1 MNKED
6 LETSKHIEHQVARW
20 DIFAKIA
27 PTFFLIISALLLSW
41 GTFTF
46 QTLFNIGM
54 ILFAFTAVTWWFWT
68 IYTVRF
74 VIRSY
79 SIAVQS
85 LIEVK
90 TELRDVQQDLRKEI
104 EENK

>member
-1 MNKED
+1 LNKED

-41 GTFTF
+41 GTLTF

>member
-1 MNKED
+1 LNKED

-27 PTFFLIISALLLSW
+27 PTFFLILSALLLTW
-41 GTFTF
+41 GTLTF
-46 QTLFNIGM
+46 QTLFNVGM

-68 IYTVRF
+68 IYTIRF
-74 VIRSY
+74 VMRSY
-79 SIAVQS
+79 SNAVHG
-85 LIEVK
+85 LLEVK
-90 TELRDVQQDLRKEI
+90 DELRDVQKELRKEI